1 MDLFGNIATINS
13 FKGKNLDK
21 WLQFLHGCF
30 GIGGLMGPYMIFLL
44 DFKAFTVLGVLTVL
58 LSVGILRLKSPEV
71 DSN

>member
-30 GIGGLMGPYMIFLL
+30 GVGGLMGPYVIFLL
-44 DFKAFTVLGVLTVL
+44 EFEAFTVLGVLTIL
-58 LSVGILRLKSPEV
+58 IAILILRQKSP
-71 DSN
+71 